1 MSSKSGIDHIKEQL
15 FSEGKLFSFEGRDNG
30 VRFFIITLLTLPIF
44 LLMFEFG
51 LYGLMGAIIKNYVD
65 IGVLV
70 IFSIL
75 FLPGCISGYIFFAA
89 ARRRLRDLN
98 MDIYPYINYLIL
110 LNVVSSILYVSVI
123 FLENWSHERAPEQL
137 ATPSAIMISGTIFI
151 DVIVLLIMFFIKGV
165 SNVNQE

>member
-1 MSSKSGIDHIKEQL
+1 MNNNSGIDHIKSQL
-15 FSEGKLFSFEGRDNG
+15 FSEGKLFSFGGRANG
-30 VRFFIITLLTLPIF
+30 LQFFIITLLTLPIF

-51 LYGLMGAIIKNYVD
+51 LYSLMEAIIKNSFD
-65 IGVLV
+65 GELV
-70 IFSIL
+70 IFFVL

-123 FLENWSHERAPEQL
+123 FLENWSREGAPEQL
-137 ATPSAIMISGTIFI
+137 ATPSAIMIIGTIFI